1 MHSDSSFVSTLSV
14 FLKFSSRTIGTNCLT
29 QTYAFL
35 ISKKYLIN
43 MRCCFSFTA
52 AKLRAEIKI
61 ARKSFLK
68 TSMLEVIT
76 VKLVEEA

>member
-1 MHSDSSFVSTLSV
+1 
-14 FLKFSSRTIGTNCLT
+14 
-29 QTYAFL
+29 
-35 ISKKYLIN
+35 

-76 VKLVEEA
+76 VKLVEEAWVHIL